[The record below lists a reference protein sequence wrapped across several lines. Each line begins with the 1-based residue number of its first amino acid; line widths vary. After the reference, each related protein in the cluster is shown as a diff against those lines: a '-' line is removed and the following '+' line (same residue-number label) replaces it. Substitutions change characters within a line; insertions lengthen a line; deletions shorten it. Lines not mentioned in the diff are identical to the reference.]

1 MANRDYSLSQILALR
16 ENRILRNVYLWMT
29 GGLGLTAVIALGVAG
44 NDAMVQGL
52 LRTPVLF
59 YGLVIGEVLLVMF
72 IAARITRL
80 SPTAATGSFV
90 LYAGLNGVTLSVLFL
105 LFTQQSIA
113 LAFLVAAG
121 TFAGTSAYGFV
132 TKRDLTSVGHYAGM
146 AVWGIFLALVIN
158 LFLRSAAFDYL
169 VSLVGVGVFVALT
182 AYDTQVIKRWSEEA
196 GDRMSEDDFVRYS
209 ILGALKLYLDFINIF
224 LFMVRLFGQRD

>member
-1 MANRDYSLSQILALR
+1 M
-16 ENRILRNVYLWMT
+16 
-29 GGLGLTAVIALGVAG
+29 
-44 NDAMVQGL
+44 
-52 LRTPVLF
+52 
-59 YGLVIGEVLLVMF
+59 
-72 IAARITRL
+72 
-80 SPTAATGSFV
+80 
-90 LYAGLNGVTLSVLFL
+90 NGVTLSVLFL

-132 TKRDLTSVGHYAGM
+132 TKRDLTGVGHYAGM
-146 AVWGIFLALVIN
+146 AVWGIFLALVVN

-224 LFMVRLFGQRD
+224 LFLVRLFGQRD

>member
-1 MANRDYSLSQILALR
+1 MSNRDFSLNQILAVR

-44 NDAMVQGL
+44 NPTLVQGL
-52 LRTPVLF
+52 LRNPMLF
-59 YGLVIGEVLLVMF
+59 YGLVIGELLLVMF
-72 IAARITRL
+72 LAARITRL

-113 LAFLVAAG
+113 LAFVVAAG
-121 TFAGTSAYGFV
+121 TFAGTSVWGFV

-146 AVWGIFLALVIN
+146 AVWGILLALVIN
-158 LFLRSAAFDYL
+158 MFLRSPAFDYL
-169 VSLVGVGVFVALT
+169 VSLLGVGVFVALT
-182 AYDTQVIKRWSEEA
+182 AYDTQAIKRWSEEA
-196 GDRMSEDDFVRYS
+196 GDRMSEDDFVRFS
-209 ILGALKLYLDFINIF
+209 ILGALKLYIDFINIF
-224 LFMVRLFGQRD
+224 LFLVRLLGQRE

>member
-1 MANRDYSLSQILALR
+1 MSNRDFSLNQILAVR

-44 NDAMVQGL
+44 NPALVQGL
-52 LRTPVLF
+52 MRNPMLF
-59 YGLVIGEVLLVMF
+59 YGLVIGELLLVMF
-72 IAARITRL
+72 LAARITRL

-105 LFTQQSIA
+105 LYTEQSIA

-121 TFAGTSAYGFV
+121 TFAGTSAWGFV
-132 TKRDLTSVGHYAGM
+132 TKRDLTTVGHYAGM
-146 AVWGIFLALVIN
+146 AVWGILLALVIN
-158 LFLRSAAFDYL
+158 LFLRSPALDYL
-169 VSLVGVGVFVALT
+169 VSLIGVGVFVALT
-182 AYDTQVIKRWSEEA
+182 AYDTQAIKRWSEEA
-196 GDRMSEDDFVRYS
+196 GDRMTEDDFVRFS

-224 LFMVRLFGQRD
+224 LFLVRLFGQRD

>member
-1 MANRDYSLSQILALR
+1 MSNREYRLSQVAALR

-29 GGLGLTAVIALGVAG
+29 GGLGLTAVIALGVDG
-44 NDAMVQGL
+44 NDALVQGL
-52 LRTPVLF
+52 LRNPLLF

-72 IAARITRL
+72 IAARVTQL

-105 LFTQQSIA
+105 MFTQQSIA
-113 LAFLVAAG
+113 TAFLIAAG

-132 TKRDLTSVGHYAGM
+132 TKRDLTGVGHYAGM
-146 AVWGIFLALVIN
+146 AVWGILLALVVN
-158 LFLRSAAFDYL
+158 MLLRNAMLDYL

-196 GDRMSEDDFVRYS
+196 GDRMSEDDFVRFS

-224 LFMVRLFGQRD
+224 LFLVRLFGQRD

>member
-1 MANRDYSLSQILALR
+1 MANRDHSLSQIFALR

-29 GGLGLTAVIALGVAG
+29 GGLGLTAVIALGVSG
-44 NDAMVQGL
+44 NEALVQGL

-90 LYAGLNGVTLSVLFL
+90 LYAGLNSVTLSVLFL

-132 TKRDLTSVGHYAGM
+132 TKRDLTGVGHYAGM
-146 AVWGIFLALVIN
+146 AVWGIFLALVVN
-158 LFLRSAAFDYL
+158 LFLRSALFDYL

-224 LFMVRLFGQRD
+224 LFLVRLFGQRD

>member
-1 MANRDYSLSQILALR
+1 MSNREYSLSQILALR

-44 NDAMVQGL
+44 NEALVQGL
-52 LRTPVLF
+52 LRNPLLF
-59 YGLVIGEVLLVMF
+59 YGLIIGEVLLVMF
-72 IAARITRL
+72 IAARVTKL

-105 LFTQQSIA
+105 MFTQQSIA
-113 LAFLVAAG
+113 LAFLIAAG

-132 TKRDLTSVGHYAGM
+132 TKRDLTGVGHYAGM
-146 AVWGIFLALVIN
+146 AVWGILLALVVN
-158 LFLRSAAFDYL
+158 MLLRSAALDYL

-182 AYDTQVIKRWSEEA
+182 AYDTQVIKR
-196 GDRMSEDDFVRYS
+196 
-209 ILGALKLYLDFINIF
+209 
-224 LFMVRLFGQRD
+224 

>member
-1 MANRDYSLSQILALR
+1 MSNRDFSLNQILAVR

-44 NDAMVQGL
+44 NPTLVQGL
-52 LRTPVLF
+52 LRNPMLF
-59 YGLVIGEVLLVMF
+59 YGLVIGELLLVMF
-72 IAARITRL
+72 LAARITRL

-113 LAFLVAAG
+113 LAFVVAAG
-121 TFAGTSAYGFV
+121 TFAGTSAWGFV

-146 AVWGIFLALVIN
+146 AVWGILLALVVN
-158 LFLRSAAFDYL
+158 MFLRSPAFDYL
-169 VSLVGVGVFVALT
+169 VSLIGVGVFVALT
-182 AYDTQVIKRWSEEA
+182 AYDTQAIKRWSEEA
-196 GDRMSEDDFVRYS
+196 GDRMSEDDFVRFS
-209 ILGALKLYLDFINIF
+209 ILGALKLYIDFINIF
-224 LFMVRLFGQRD
+224 LFLVRLLGQRE

>member
-1 MANRDYSLSQILALR
+1 MANRDYSLSQIFALR

-29 GGLGLTAVIALGVAG
+29 GGLGLTAVIALGVSG
-44 NDAMVQGL
+44 NEALVQGL

-132 TKRDLTSVGHYAGM
+132 TKRDLTGVGHYAGM
-146 AVWGIFLALVIN
+146 AVWGIFLALVVN
-158 LFLRSAAFDYL
+158 LFLRNALFDYL
-169 VSLVGVGVFVALT
+169 VSLIGVGVFVALT

-224 LFMVRLFGQRD
+224 LFLVRLFGQRD

>member
-1 MANRDYSLSQILALR
+1 MSNRDFSLNQILAVR

-44 NDAMVQGL
+44 NPTLVQGL
-52 LRTPVLF
+52 LRNPMLF
-59 YGLVIGEVLLVMF
+59 YGLVIGELLLVMF
-72 IAARITRL
+72 LAARITRL

-113 LAFLVAAG
+113 LAFVVAAG
-121 TFAGTSAYGFV
+121 TFAGTSLWGFV

-146 AVWGIFLALVIN
+146 AVWGILLALVIN
-158 LFLRSAAFDYL
+158 MFLRSPAFDYL
-169 VSLVGVGVFVALT
+169 VSLIGVGVFVALT
-182 AYDTQVIKRWSEEA
+182 AYDTQAIKRWSEEA
-196 GDRMSEDDFVRYS
+196 GDRMSEDDFVRFS
-209 ILGALKLYLDFINIF
+209 ILGALKLYIDFINIF
-224 LFMVRLFGQRD
+224 LFLVRLFGQRE

>member
-1 MANRDYSLSQILALR
+1 MSNRDSSLSQVLAIR

-29 GGLGLTAVIALGVAG
+29 GGLGLTAAIALGVAS
-44 NDAMVQGL
+44 NPALVQGL
-52 LRTPVLF
+52 LRNPLLF
-59 YGLVIGEVLLVMF
+59 YGLIIGELLLVMF

-113 LAFLVAAG
+113 LAFVVAAG

-132 TKRDLTSVGHYAGM
+132 TKRDLTTVGHYAGM
-146 AVWGIFLALVIN
+146 AVWGILLALVVN
-158 LFLRSAAFDYL
+158 LFLRNPAFDYL
-169 VSLVGVGVFVALT
+169 VSLIGVGVFVALT
-182 AYDTQVIKRWSEEA
+182 AYDTQAIKRWSEEA
-196 GDRMSEDDFVRYS
+196 GDRITEDDFVRLS

-224 LFMVRLFGQRD
+224 LFLLRLFGQRD

>member
-1 MANRDYSLSQILALR
+1 MSNRDFSLNQILAVR

-44 NDAMVQGL
+44 NPALVQGL
-52 LRTPVLF
+52 LRNPMLF
-59 YGLVIGEVLLVMF
+59 YGLVIGELLLVMF
-72 IAARITRL
+72 LAARITRL

-105 LFTQQSIA
+105 LFTEQSIA

-121 TFAGTSAYGFV
+121 TFAGTSAWGFV
-132 TKRDLTSVGHYAGM
+132 TKRDLTTVGHYAGM
-146 AVWGIFLALVIN
+146 AVWGILLALVIN
-158 LFLRSAAFDYL
+158 MFMRSPALDYL
-169 VSLVGVGVFVALT
+169 ISLIGVGVFVALT
-182 AYDTQVIKRWSEEA
+182 AYDTQAIKRWSEEA
-196 GDRMSEDDFVRYS
+196 GDRMTEDDFVRFS

-224 LFMVRLFGQRD
+224 LFLVRLFGQRD

>member
-1 MANRDYSLSQILALR
+1 MSNRDSSLSQVLAIR

-29 GGLGLTAVIALGVAG
+29 GGLGLTAAIALGVAS
-44 NDAMVQGL
+44 NPALVQGL
-52 LRTPVLF
+52 LRNPLLF
-59 YGLVIGEVLLVMF
+59 YGLIIGELLLVMF

-105 LFTQQSIA
+105 LFTQESIA

-132 TKRDLTSVGHYAGM
+132 TKRDLTTVGHYAGM
-146 AVWGIFLALVIN
+146 AVWGILLALVIN
-158 LFLRSAAFDYL
+158 LFLRSPALDYL
-169 VSLVGVGVFVALT
+169 VSLIGVGVFVALT
-182 AYDTQVIKRWSEEA
+182 AYDTQAIKRWSEEA
-196 GDRMSEDDFVRYS
+196 GDRMTEDDFVRFS
-209 ILGALKLYLDFINIF
+209 ILGALKLYIDFINIF
-224 LFMVRLFGQRD
+224 LFLLRLFGQRD